1 MLKTTSGSSSKTDLS
16 NIMTFSSSQSH
27 VTVPLIVDGEEFLT
41 EDGEAFVSYLI
52 NSISLAVQSLLFL
65 SFAFISLSFELFFF

>member
-1 MLKTTSGSSSKTDLS
+1 
-16 NIMTFSSSQSH
+16 MTFSPSQSH
-27 VTVPLIVDGEEFLT
+27 ATVPLIVDGEEFLT

-65 SFAFISLSFELFFF
+65 SFAFISLSFELFF